1 MNATILCGTD
11 KSRPFAL
18 SNSSAPSLRAITGSR
33 LWARATSDY
42 SNTFSRIRDAV
53 AALPVDSVVIDGEA
67 VVLRPDNTSDFEAL
81 RSRQLQAEA
90 VMVAYDIMSARV
102 TGSSTVGSD
111 PDPHQAPPSAPPA
124 STDDGQWPLRPQ

>member
-42 SNTFSRIRDAV
+42 SNTFTAHSRCRRG
-53 AALPVDSVVIDGEA
+53 AAG
-67 VVLRPDNTSDFEAL
+67 R
-81 RSRQLQAEA
+81 
-90 VMVAYDIMSARV
+90 
-102 TGSSTVGSD
+102 
-111 PDPHQAPPSAPPA
+111 
-124 STDDGQWPLRPQ
+124 

>member
-1 MNATILCGTD
+1 MD
-11 KSRPFAL
+11 
-18 SNSSAPSLRAITGSR
+18 TGVQRSTVKR
-33 LWARATSDY
+33 S
-42 SNTFSRIRDAV
+42 F
-53 AALPVDSVVIDGEA
+53 
-67 VVLRPDNTSDFEAL
+67 LRPDKTSDCEAL

-90 VMVAYDIMSARV
+90 VMVAYDIMSARA

>member
-1 MNATILCGTD
+1 MLWRVC
-11 KSRPFAL
+11 RPL
-18 SNSSAPSLRAITGSR
+18 RTVPSLPASACPASLRSPRDRPLAR
-33 LWARATSDY
+33 LLHEIKFDGYRG
-42 SNTFSRIRDAV
+42 
-53 AALPVDSVVIDGEA
+53 AALNGEA

-81 RSRQLQAEA
+81 RSRQVQAEA